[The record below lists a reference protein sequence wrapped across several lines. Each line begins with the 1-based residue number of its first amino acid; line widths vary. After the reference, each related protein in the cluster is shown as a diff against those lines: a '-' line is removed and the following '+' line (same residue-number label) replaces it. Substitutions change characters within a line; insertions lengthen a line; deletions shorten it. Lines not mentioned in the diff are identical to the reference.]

1 VFIDKLIKGK
11 MATKKKETAIDD
23 IKQKVK
29 IKLKGYDHKVL
40 DSSCRQIVETALR
53 HEVKIIGPVPLPT
66 EIHRYT
72 VNRSTFVHKTSKEQ
86 FEMRIHKR
94 LLEVLNPTPQLID
107 SLMRLSLPAGVEIE
121 VKI

>member
-1 VFIDKLIKGK
+1 
-11 MATKKKETAIDD
+11 MAKKQKVVSDAQ
-23 IKQKVK
+23 QKVK

-40 DSSCRQIVETALR
+40 DVSCRQIIETAMR
-53 HEVKIIGPVPLPT
+53 HDVKVIGPVPIPT

-72 VNRSTFVHKTSKEQ
+72 VNRATFIHKTAKEQ

-94 LLEVLNPTPQLID
+94 LIEILNPTPQLID

-121 VKI
+121 IKM

>member
-1 VFIDKLIKGK
+1 MDKKQK
-11 MATKKKETAIDD
+11 VVSD
-23 IKQKVK
+23 IQQKVK

-40 DSSCRQIVETALR
+40 DTSCKQIIETAMR
-53 HEVKIIGPVPLPT
+53 HDVKVVGPVPIPT

-72 VNRSTFVHKTSKEQ
+72 VNRATFVHKTAKEQ

-94 LLEVLNPTPQLID
+94 LIEVFNPTPQLID

-121 VKI
+121 IKM